1 MHMLLHTAKPTNCMA
16 WFPHSVAAEPP
27 SLHGTTPPA
36 DAFHVEAAAQKN
48 MYPFPKLMVLGL
60 LAGAH
65 LSLSGLPFIAWN
77 NRLGL
82 HGPTSCCTRSVP
94 SNPVV
99 SCSPIRSIAPAG
111 AYISL
116 GYSLC
121 SLVGGQLSKEF
132 RLEQPGAFNF
142 LFGIFGALGEGS
154 GPRTSSLARVCLHL
168 LCLLPPSRPPNKL
181 SAHMVL
187 VCNSRPAGFP
197 MGLTLCVVAGAD
209 LFTSNCMY
217 ATIAVAEGE
226 TSVVVCG
233 PAPPRFCSFR
243 PPRQP
248 CSAGCARCAAGRYGL
263 LGMLRC
269 WLVSYFCNLLGS
281 LLMVR

>member
-1 MHMLLHTAKPTNCMA
+1 M
-16 WFPHSVAAEPP
+16 
-27 SLHGTTPPA
+27 
-36 DAFHVEAAAQKN
+36 
-48 MYPFPKLMVLGL
+48 
-60 LAGAH
+60 
-65 LSLSGLPFIAWN
+65 
-77 NRLGL
+77 
-82 HGPTSCCTRSVP
+82 P

-99 SCSPIRSIAPAG
+99 SCSPIRSFAPAG

-154 GPRTSSLARVCLHL
+154 GPRTSSLARACLHL
-168 LCLLPPSRPPNKL
+168 VCLLPPSRPPNGL
-181 SAHMVL
+181 SAHMVF
-187 VCNSRPAGFP
+187 VCNSRLAGFPMGLTLCPISAVVDCNTLRPSRLAGFP